1 MFWLNFIFK
10 LIKTLHSKEEPH
22 NIALGFALGSIIG
35 LTPLLS
41 LHNLLVFCIILVL
54 NVSIPAAFFGIFCF
68 GCFAYFFD
76 PQFHSLG
83 YYLLVEV
90 EALQP
95 VWTYLYNIPIAP
107 LTKFYNTVVLGSLV
121 AALVAFFPVYWI
133 FKQLVRLY
141 KSKMADKVDKF
152 KIMQIIKGNKIFQMY
167 QKIRLQ

>member
-1 MFWLNFIFK
+1 RKSGPRRFKPKARAFRRQSLAPRRTSAAGRGGIEMFWLNFIFK

-95 VWTYLYNIPIAP
+95 VWTYLYN
-107 LTKFYNTVVLGSLV
+107 
-121 AALVAFFPVYWI
+121 
-133 FKQLVRLY
+133 
-141 KSKMADKVDKF
+141 
-152 KIMQIIKGNKIFQMY
+152 
-167 QKIRLQ
+167 